1 MPYLANVFMFGDIFN
16 KKQRLS
22 DFLADSAK
30 GFLLILRTGKR
41 LTAINLL
48 LLILQSVLPLLSLL
62 VIKNLIDHAQKNG
75 INWHQTGI
83 DLALFSLLQLFTGI
97 ISQYSGYRLSEQQQL
112 ITDNMSATILK
123 KAIEL
128 DLEYYENPE
137 FYDDLTMAQQQS
149 LGKTAQLITAYQ
161 GLVQN
166 FIAIVLY
173 TGFMFL
179 AHWTILLLIIV
190 LSIPLAL
197 SKLMHGY
204 HQFEKDKECMPA
216 QRKASSIFQYLTTDT
231 YAKEVRIF
239 GYGANFTEQ
248 FLHLRKFI
256 FNKKKQLQ
264 FQFLKQNIFIQLF
277 EIILTSVIYC
287 IIITGAVTGA
297 ITIGGLVIYF
307 QVFQKLQ
314 SSITGLFQA
323 GINLFQNQLYLKQI
337 SEYLSSPALVKDQG
351 EGHFF
356 PVLKN
361 GIVVKNLNFTYPNT
375 VKQVLTDINME
386 LRPGTITAIAG
397 ENGSGKSTLIKLL
410 CRFYETEP
418 TTILIDDISITAIQL
433 NELRKNVAVL
443 FQDFGKYY
451 MTIEDNIAPGINKKD
466 KKQLESSAE
475 KAGLMEKI
483 ESYDMG
489 FKTQLGRTFNKGE
502 QLSGGQWQKI
512 ALARMFYKDSP
523 ILILDEPTSSMDPI
537 AEHNVFQNIK
547 KGIGNK
553 IVILI
558 THRLYNLKLADN
570 IYLMADGKV
579 TEQGTYDQL
588 LEIKGDFATIY
599 GKQKI

>member
-1 MPYLANVFMFGDIFN
+1 MFGDIFK

-30 GFLLILRTGKR
+30 GFLLILQTGKR
-41 LTAINLL
+41 FTAINLL

-75 INWHQTGI
+75 INWHQTGL
-83 DLALFSLLQLFTGI
+83 DLALFSLLQLFNGI
-97 ISQYSGYRLSEQQQL
+97 ISQFSGYRLAEQQQL

-128 DLEYYENPE
+128 DLEYYENPA

-166 FIAIVLY
+166 FIVIVLFA
-173 TGFMFL
+173 GFMFL

-216 QRKASSIFQYLTTDT
+216 QRKATSIFQYLTTDI

-277 EIILTSVIYC
+277 EIILTSTIY
-287 IIITGAVTGA
+287 IIIIAGAVTGS

-314 SSITGLFQA
+314 ASITGLFQA

-337 SEYLSSPALVKDQG
+337 LEYLASPSLVKDQG
-351 EGHFF
+351 KEYFF
-356 PVLKN
+356 PELKN
-361 GIVVKNLNFTYPNT
+361 GMVVKNLNFTYPNT

-386 LRPGTITAIAG
+386 FRPGSITAIAG

-418 TTILIDDISITAIQL
+418 ATILIDDLSIAAIPVKD
-433 NELRKNVAVL
+433 LRKNITVL

-451 MTIEDNIAPGINKKD
+451 MTIEDNIAPGIHKKD

-483 ESYDMG
+483 ESFEMG
-489 FKTQLGRTFNKGE
+489 LKTQLGRTFNKGE

-523 ILILDEPTSSMDPI
+523 ILILDEPTSSMDPV

-547 KGIGNK
+547 KSIGNK

-558 THRLYNLKLADN
+558 THRLYNLRLADH

-579 TEQGTYDQL
+579 TEQGTYNEL
-588 LEIKGDFATIY
+588 LEIKGDFAAIY